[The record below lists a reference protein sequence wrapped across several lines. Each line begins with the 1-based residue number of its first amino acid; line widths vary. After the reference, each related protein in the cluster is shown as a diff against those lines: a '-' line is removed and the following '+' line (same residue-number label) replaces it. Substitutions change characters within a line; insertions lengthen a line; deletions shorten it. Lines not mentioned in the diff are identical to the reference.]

1 MSSTQGHTNINTTY
15 TTIDISS
22 ILSEINRIA
31 DETYLRG
38 VEEGH
43 RIANMERADLLDKV
57 AEKFK
62 ENINTI
68 LGEPNYQH
76 DGETWQNGLIIASD
90 NLDELIDEMKAEAE
104 EVR

>member
-38 VEEGH
+38 VKEGH
-43 RIANMERADLLDKV
+43 RIANMERAELLDKV
-57 AEKFK
+57 LKRVK
-62 ENINTI
+62 EHHYLLSDQINSTDYGMFTVGI
-68 LGEPNYQH
+68 EQVI
-76 DGETWQNGLIIASD
+76 E
-90 NLDELIDEMKAEAE
+90 ELKAEIE
-104 EVR
+104 E